1 MSSTSLPPEVP
12 LDADAGRLIARAE
25 RLRCFVAAAQDQ
37 MNAAFLRAAAA
48 IIHRHH
54 CDANVFLVNYESP
67 RRVLGWSPASAADVL
82 AHGFDPDEPEACKAL
97 RAMQMPFADLAS
109 VDNLVDETRGCL
121 TSVAAAEW
129 VELHYAQDLY
139 AVDID
144 RALQDP
150 APPLMEVLRVSDE
163 EFDTKYLLGGIPV
176 PAALVRG
183 LRIDPTRDLHA
194 FYAAHDVPMS
204 VAYRSLIR
212 SAYRDMADGGSA

>member
-150 APPLMEVLRVSDE
+150 APP
-163 EFDTKYLLGGIPV
+163 
-176 PAALVRG
+176 
-183 LRIDPTRDLHA
+183 
-194 FYAAHDVPMS
+194 
-204 VAYRSLIR
+204 
-212 SAYRDMADGGSA
+212 ADGGAAGVRRGVRCEVSARGDPRAGCPRAGPEDRPHPGLACVLRRT